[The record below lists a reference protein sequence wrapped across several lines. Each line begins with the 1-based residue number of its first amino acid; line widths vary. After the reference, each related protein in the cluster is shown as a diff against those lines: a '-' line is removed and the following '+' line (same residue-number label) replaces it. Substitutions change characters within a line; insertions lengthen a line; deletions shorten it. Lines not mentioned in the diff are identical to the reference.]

1 MIDQEFIL
9 LIMNCK
15 KYADKAA
22 HQKSTWLPLLPA
34 FLRYFHVVGDET
46 LDSEYLFNYTE
57 NLLIVRTPDD
67 YNSLPK
73 KVIAAF
79 SAVSET
85 FSFKYIFKTDDDQT
99 ISNVKFFD
107 TISALIKLKNANYGG
122 FTIDIK
128 QPYLS
133 EYSRIHPELPN
144 YLPLYKTVYCSGR
157 FYFLSLNAVSYL
169 LSKRENIERE
179 YLEDYAVGLN
189 LSKDLKENM
198 MHIDTSKYFSD
209 SNPLLKKVE
218 QNSL

>member
-22 HQKSTWLPLLPA
+22 HQKSTWLPLLPP
-34 FLRYFHVVGDET
+34 FLKYFHVVGDEN
-46 LDSEYLFNYTE
+46 LDSDFLFDYKD
-57 NLLIVRTPDD
+57 NLLMVKSPDD

-79 SAVSET
+79 KAVVVT

-107 TISALIKLKNANYGG
+107 TISAVIKIKNANYGG
-122 FTIDIK
+122 HVVDVK

-133 EYSRIHPELPN
+133 EYSRIHPELPS

-169 LSKRENIERE
+169 LSKRENIEQE
-179 YLEDYAVGLN
+179 YLEDYAIGFN
-189 LSKDLKENM
+189 LSKELKENI
-198 MHIDTSKYFSD
+198 MHIDTSKYFTD
-209 SNPLLKKVE
+209 SN
-218 QNSL
+218 